1 MQNLKCV
8 GINVNY
14 MNFFQQYET
23 SSVMKIDLCANKN
36 QDQRSEAQTLQNFL
50 CNLGL
55 SKIKHFLNFRMIDSP
70 HYMAQWS
77 RDANKLQHL

>member
-1 MQNLKCV
+1 MCRNQRKLHE
-8 GINVNY
+8 
-14 MNFFQQYET
+14 FFQQYET

-55 SKIKHFLNFRMIDSP
+55 SKIKHFLNFRMSDSP
-70 HYMAQWS
+70 HYMVQPLCTVT
-77 RDANKLQHL
+77 NF

>member
-1 MQNLKCV
+1 
-8 GINVNY
+8 

-50 CNLGL
+50 CNLEL
-55 SKIKHFLNFRMIDSP
+55 SKIGHRGPPLHSISTVVAPGK
-70 HYMAQWS
+70 
-77 RDANKLQHL
+77 KLEN

>member
-1 MQNLKCV
+1 
-8 GINVNY
+8 

-55 SKIKHFLNFRMIDSP
+55 SKIKHFLNFRMSDSP
-70 HYMAQWS
+70 HYMVQPLCIGWFNFNGS
-77 RDANKLQHL
+77 CSGPSKSF